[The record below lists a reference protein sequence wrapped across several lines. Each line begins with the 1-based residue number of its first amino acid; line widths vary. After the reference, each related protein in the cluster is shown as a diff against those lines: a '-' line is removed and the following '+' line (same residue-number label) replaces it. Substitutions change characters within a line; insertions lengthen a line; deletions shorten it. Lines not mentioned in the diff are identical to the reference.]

1 MGPSVGL
8 AWKNGPPLMS
18 AMLSSASMRLSNL
31 ECWYAQVRV
40 VWVACFPFFFFFL
53 IYVSQNHAI
62 PVEGKKTKSLVYFFF
77 LL

>member
-31 ECWYAQVRV
+31 ECCVSMSGSDTGGL
-40 VWVACFPFFFFFL
+40 FLPFFF
-53 IYVSQNHAI
+53 
-62 PVEGKKTKSLVYFFF
+62 
-77 LL
+77 

>member
-1 MGPSVGL
+1 MPKLEWYGL
-8 AWKNGPPLMS
+8 LVS
-18 AMLSSASMRLSNL
+18 L
-31 ECWYAQVRV
+31 
-40 VWVACFPFFFFFL
+40 FFFFFL